1 MIAKETMMINKILP
15 TLLLATVSLFSQN
28 TIGLNINT
36 EDFEVE
42 GSVDINT
49 FSEETGG
56 TILVL
61 DGNYINTTNDS
72 FFGMGV
78 TANNTFQGL
87 DGLSLGLGAKYVNF
101 EEYSAI
107 PFIFE
112 AAYSIP
118 LIDTIPSA
126 TFSGTLLYA
135 PSVLSFDDAENY
147 FEFRAEAS
155 MEVISA
161 VSVYVGYRDIE
172 ADSVKNFTDSY
183 NSSFYAGMKI
193 GF

>member
-1 MIAKETMMINKILP
+1 MMINKIFP
-15 TLLLATVSLFSQN
+15 TLLLVTVSLFSQN
-28 TIGLNINT
+28 TIGLNINS
-36 EDFEVE
+36 EDFEME
-42 GSVDINT
+42 GSVDINA
-49 FSEETGG
+49 FSEDTGG

-61 DGNYINTTNDS
+61 DGNYINTEDDA
-72 FFGMGV
+72 FFGIGMS
-78 TANNTFQGL
+78 ANNNFQGL
-87 DGLSLGLGAKYVNF
+87 DGLSLGIGAKYVNF
-101 EEYSAI
+101 DDYSAI
-107 PFIFE
+107 PFVFE

-118 LIDTIPSA
+118 LIDSIPTA

-172 ADSVKNFTDSY
+172 ADSIENFTDTY
-183 NSSFYAGMKI
+183 NSSFYAGMKL